1 MGRFTRRV
9 VVPFLLLAIPLGILA
24 ALGYVSAARQLG
36 RTRDDAIARTVNAVT
51 VLVADYQ
58 EALRRETLLLARD
71 PAVVEGV
78 ARGDWATLARGA
90 SPRVLAITQDGLAD
104 FVVIRDERGAPLVQ
118 VPAGP
123 PPSLPGAPPSSE
135 PIAALRLAGGRPYFL
150 IVAPIN
156 GATERA
162 PFGATGTVS
171 AGRRLEGLGPS
182 LDRLPAHPAV
192 LFLAGDRALGASRG
206 DLPPAGWTAA
216 TGSGI
221 ATVAG
226 QPWALRRLAGET
238 LESPDGSLW
247 VALPVQEFAAAER
260 RLGHEFL
267 ALLAAGAVVLGGV
280 VLAFLPSSSRSRPT
294 AAGPRMENPRVVL
307 ERRNRELEALNAIA
321 TTIGRGA
328 NLETTARETLEVV
341 RGLAGMDVGSVYQ
354 LDASGRELIMVAG
367 SGFDPRYVETS
378 RVRPVE
384 GSRIGDA
391 VRSNQILV
399 THLDAV
405 PPSEEGLRQM
415 AAERAHRTQLA
426 MPIPVEEQTWGVM
439 ALVSQETREFSGEE
453 MRILSSVAQQVGL
466 AVERARL
473 RDMAAARLSRLE
485 AQRVIERHI
494 SEQLDTEELL
504 VVIARSAQRLVGGG
518 YAALYM
524 LEGDLLRPRAWS
536 DIGDWIRDLR
546 FNVGTGVAGAAME
559 SGRGLMVNDY
569 PSSPHAMAE
578 FVPFTSRLLAGPLM
592 AGGRTLGVMTA
603 GRAPGAAPF
612 TDEDLSTLADFA
624 TQAAVAL

>member
-1 MGRFTRRV
+1 
-9 VVPFLLLAIPLGILA
+9 
-24 ALGYVSAARQLG
+24 
-36 RTRDDAIARTVNAVT
+36 
-51 VLVADYQ
+51 
-58 EALRRETLLLARD
+58 
-71 PAVVEGV
+71 
-78 ARGDWATLARGA
+78 
-90 SPRVLAITQDGLAD
+90 
-104 FVVIRDERGAPLVQ
+104 
-118 VPAGP
+118 
-123 PPSLPGAPPSSE
+123 
-135 PIAALRLAGGRPYFL
+135 
-150 IVAPIN
+150 N

-192 LFLAGDRALGASRG
+192 IFLAGDRALGASRG

-260 RLGHEFL
+260 RLGYEFL

-453 MRILSSVAQQVGL
+453 M
-466 AVERARL
+466 
-473 RDMAAARLSRLE
+473 
-485 AQRVIERHI
+485 
-494 SEQLDTEELL
+494 L

-624 TQAAVAL
+624 TQA